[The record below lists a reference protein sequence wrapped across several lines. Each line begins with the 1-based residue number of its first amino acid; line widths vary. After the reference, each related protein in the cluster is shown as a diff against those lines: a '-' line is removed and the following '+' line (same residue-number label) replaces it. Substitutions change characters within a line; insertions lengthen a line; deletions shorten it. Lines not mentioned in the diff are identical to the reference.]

1 MRESRG
7 APGGRVSA
15 AVGLREPR
23 VSDLRVDVS
32 ESARAEASR
41 DFGGLTRGQATGVIA
56 PRTALEVEAAVRIA
70 IATGEKLTPRGQGMS
85 QSGQSVPR
93 SGVSLDLRGLDAVGE
108 PDTVQGT
115 ISVEPGATWRQ
126 VLARCAARGFRPPVM
141 PLNLDLSVGGTLS
154 AGGFGSSSFRHGVA
168 AGNVARLE
176 VVTGKGE
183 LVVASR
189 DEAPAVFG
197 AVLGG
202 LGRVGVIVRAELELV
217 PTKPRT
223 RTLYLLHD
231 SPAKLLKDMLL
242 LSERPDVHHI
252 EGFCAASMQGLALA
266 PNGKREPFVHWLYGL
281 HVSCEVD
288 RPATLPTPSHLV
300 NGLSE
305 PKLLRVEEDDTA
317 AFAARYDA
325 RFEMMRK
332 TGGWN
337 QLHPWFECLMPFERA
352 TDLIP
357 QILARLPL
365 FLGDGQRLFLLP
377 QKGYP
382 PAMAFPKGDPVVG
395 FAILP
400 VGVPEPLREPALAA
414 LKSVHDLV
422 LASGGK
428 RYASGWLFDM
438 GDAEWK
444 AHHGS
449 QYPWLA
455 SAKAAL
461 DPHGVFESCLSGP
474 TFRR

>member
-1 MRESRG
+1 MSTAASVR
-7 APGGRVSA
+7 AARV
-15 AVGLREPR
+15 R
-23 VSDLRVDVS
+23 DLRVDVS
-32 ESARAEASR
+32 DEARTEASR
-41 DFGGLTRGQATGVIA
+41 DFGGLARGEATGVIT
-56 PRTALEVEAAVRIA
+56 PCTALEVEEAVRTA

-93 SGVSLDLRGLDAVGE
+93 SGISLDLRALNAVGE
-108 PDTVQGT
+108 PNTVQGT
-115 ISVEPGATWRQ
+115 ISVEPGATWRE
-126 VLARCAARGFRPPVM
+126 VLARTAARGFRPPVM

-168 AGNVARLE
+168 AGNVAQLE

-189 DEAPAVFG
+189 SEAPAVFG
-197 AVLGG
+197 SVLGG

-217 PTKPRT
+217 PAKPRT

-252 EGFCAASMQGLALA
+252 EGFCAGSMQGLALA

-281 HVSCEVD
+281 HVSCEVE
-288 RPATLPTPSHLV
+288 RPATSPTPSHLV
-300 NGLSE
+300 QGLAE
-305 PKLLRVEEDDTA
+305 PKLLRVEEDDTY

-332 TGGWN
+332 TGGWS
-337 QLHPWFECLMPFERA
+337 QLHPWFECLLPFERA
-352 TDLIP
+352 AELIP
-357 QILARLPL
+357 QILARLPV
-365 FLGDGQRLFLLP
+365 FLGDGQRIFLLP

-382 PAMAFPKGDPVVG
+382 PAMPFPAGDPVVG

-400 VGVPEPLREPALAA
+400 VGVPEPLRAPALAA
-414 LKSVHDLV
+414 LKSVHELV
-422 LASGGK
+422 LAAGGK

-438 GDAEWK
+438 GEAEWK
-444 AHHGS
+444 AHHGT

-474 TFRR
+474 TLRAKTG

>member
-1 MRESRG
+1 MS
-7 APGGRVSA
+7 APLSVRQPEVADVAIDTSA
-15 AVGLREPR
+15 PAL
-23 VSDLRVDVS
+23 
-32 ESARAEASR
+32 AEAGR
-41 DFGGLTRGQATGVIA
+41 DFGGLAQGTVTGVVT
-56 PRTALEVEAAVRIA
+56 PRTALEVQAAVRAA

-93 SGVSLDLRGLDAVGE
+93 RGKSLDLRKLDAVGE
-108 PDTVQGT
+108 PNLEANT

-126 VLARCAARGFRPPVM
+126 VLARLAPRGLRPPVM

-154 AGGFGSSSFRHGVA
+154 AGGFGSTSFRHGVA

-176 VVTGKGE
+176 VVTGQGD
-183 LVVASR
+183 LVVTSPHDR
-189 DEAPAVFG
+189 PEVFG

-217 PTKPRT
+217 RALPRT

-231 SPAKLLKDMLL
+231 SPMKLLKDMVR
-242 LSERPDVHHI
+242 LSARSDVHHL
-252 EGFCAASMQGLALA
+252 EGFCAGSVQGLALA
-266 PNGKREPFVHWLYGL
+266 PNGKREPFVHWQYGL

-300 NGLSE
+300 EGLSE
-305 PKLLRVEEDDTA
+305 PKLLRVEEDDTF
-317 AFAARYDA
+317 AFAGRYDA

-337 QLHPWFECLMPFERA
+337 QLHPWFECLLPLERA

-357 QILARLPL
+357 QILARLPV
-365 FLGDGQRLFLLP
+365 FLGDGHRIFLLP
-377 QKGYP
+377 QGGHP
-382 PAMAFPKGDPVVG
+382 AAMAFPEGDPVVG

-414 LKSVHDLV
+414 LRSVHELV
-422 LASGGK
+422 LGAGGK

-438 GDAEWK
+438 GEAEWR
-444 AHHGS
+444 AHHAG
-449 QYPWLA
+449 QFGALTA
-455 SAKAAL
+455 AKAAL
-461 DPHGVFESCLSGP
+461 DPHGVFESCLSNP
-474 TFRR
+474 CARPNTL